1 MITTSER
8 ESELESVRAHLDSPV
23 IFVPTMGALH
33 DGHAALIRHA
43 ASLSSSVIVSVFV
56 NPLQFEDPADLAK
69 YPKTLAEDKALAR
82 AAGAKFIWA
91 PTFDEV
97 YPDEIEKIPSG
108 KIGSILE
115 GASRA
120 GHFDGVLTVVKRL
133 FESVKPDVAIF
144 GEKDFQQLF
153 LIKRLAKQ
161 MGVEIITHPTV
172 RDENGLALSSRNR
185 RLSESGRKAARVI
198 YQALSAAKGSMT
210 PKQTM
215 EEVLRSEPAFT
226 IDYAEVIDEEN
237 FEIIEDSNHEAGIK
251 RRALIAGWI
260 EGIRLIDTISMVD
273 RS

>member
-8 ESELESVRAHLDSPV
+8 ESELESIRARLDAPV

-33 DGHAALIRHA
+33 EGHAALIRHA
-43 ASLSSSVIVSVFV
+43 ASLSSSVIVSIFV

-69 YPKTLAEDKALAR
+69 YPKTLEADRALAME
-82 AAGAKFIWA
+82 AGARFIWA
-91 PTFDEV
+91 PSFEEV
-97 YPDEIEKIPSG
+97 YPDEIERIPSG
-108 KIGSILE
+108 PIGAILE

-133 FESVKPDVAIF
+133 FESVRPDIAIF

-153 LIKRLAKQ
+153 LIKGLAKR
-161 MGVEIITHPTV
+161 MGIEIITHPTV

-185 RLSESGRKAARVI
+185 RLSEAGRASASVI
-198 YQALSAAKGSMT
+198 YRALIAAKDSST
-210 PKQTM
+210 PKKTM
-215 EEVLRSEPAFT
+215 EEILRSESAFT
-226 IDYAEVIDEEN
+226 IDYAEVIDEES
-237 FEIIEDSNHEAGIK
+237 FEVIDDGKKSMN

-260 EGIRLIDTISMVD
+260 EGIRLIDTISLGD

>member
-8 ESELESVRAHLDSPV
+8 ESELETIRARLDAPV

-33 DGHAALIRHA
+33 EGHAALIRHA

-69 YPKTLAEDKALAR
+69 YPKTLEADRALASS
-82 AAGAKFIWA
+82 AGAKFIWV
-91 PTFDEV
+91 PGFDEV
-97 YPDEIEKIPSG
+97 YPGEIERISAG
-108 KIGSILE
+108 AIGTILE

-133 FESVKPDVAIF
+133 FESVRPDIAIF

-153 LIKRLAKQ
+153 LIKGLAKR
-161 MGVEIITHPTV
+161 MGIEIITHPTV

-185 RLSESGRKAARVI
+185 RLSDEGRESAMVI
-198 YQALSAAKGSMT
+198 YRALLAAKDSPT
-210 PKQTM
+210 PKSTM
-215 EEVLRSEPAFT
+215 EEILRSEPTFSL
-226 IDYAEVIDEEN
+226 DYAEVIDEET
-237 FEIIEDSNHEAGIK
+237 FEIINDGERASNP
-251 RRALIAGWI
+251 RALIAGWI
-260 EGIRLIDTISMVD
+260 EEIRLIDTISLGD

>member
-8 ESELESVRAHLDSPV
+8 ESELEAIRARFDAPV

-33 DGHAALIRHA
+33 EGHAALIRHA
-43 ASLSSSVIVSVFV
+43 ASLSSSVIVSVFI

-69 YPKTLAEDKALAR
+69 YPKTLDEDKELAR

-133 FESVKPDVAIF
+133 FESVKPDIAIF

-172 RDENGLALSSRNR
+172 RDESGLALSSRNR
-185 RLSESGRKAARVI
+185 RLSESGRDAAKTI
-198 YQALSAAKGSMT
+198 YQALIAAKGSAS

-215 EEVLRSEPAFT
+215 AEILRSEPTFT
-226 IDYAEVIDEEN
+226 VDYAEVIDEEN
-237 FEIIEDSNHEAGIK
+237 FEIIEDSNQDNGIN

-260 EGIRLIDTISMVD
+260 EGIRLIDTISLVD
-273 RS
+273 QR